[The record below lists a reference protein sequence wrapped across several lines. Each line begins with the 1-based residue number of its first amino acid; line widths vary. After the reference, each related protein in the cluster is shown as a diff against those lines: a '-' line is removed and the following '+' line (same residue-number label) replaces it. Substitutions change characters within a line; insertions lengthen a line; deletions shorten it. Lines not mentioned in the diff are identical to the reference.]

1 MAKHRDKLYE
11 MMEDGT
17 LDPKTLAGDLLG
29 WLSDDDCK
37 EFAERN
43 DIELF
48 PDEDEEPEDEGGN

>member
-1 MAKHRDKLYE
+1 MAKHRDRLFD
-11 MMEDGT
+11 MMEEGY
-17 LDPKTLAGDLLG
+17 LDPETLATDLLG

-48 PDEDEEPEDEGGN
+48 PDEEEPPEEEED